1 MLEEMLTIA
10 CLYSHLALNTQ
21 ALLAQQLQKKQLT
34 NHIQQLQQQLVN
46 KAQEQQATVDAVNS
60 QVGYLW

>member
-1 MLEEMLTIA
+1 MLTIA
-10 CLYSHLALNTQ
+10 CLYSRLALNAQ